1 MIQLWERT
9 WFSCTATVGLLIGL
23 PKSQP
28 WGPQSMGGMG
38 WDGGFPG
45 SSRRTR
51 AWLTPVEDR
60 SDFKTVLSDRE
71 IPGWLSLAVLPRG

>member
-1 MIQLWERT
+1 
-9 WFSCTATVGLLIGL
+9 
-23 PKSQP
+23 
-28 WGPQSMGGMG
+28 MGGMG

-45 SSRRTR
+45 SAHKTR
-51 AWLTPVEDR
+51 GWLTPVEDR